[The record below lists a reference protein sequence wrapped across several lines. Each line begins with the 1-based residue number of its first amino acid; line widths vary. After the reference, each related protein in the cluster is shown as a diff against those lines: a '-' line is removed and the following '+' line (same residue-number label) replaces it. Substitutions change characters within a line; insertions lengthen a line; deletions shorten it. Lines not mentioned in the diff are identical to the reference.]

1 MLLAKKKKKQEMY
14 IKMMYNI
21 TTSIKNAFQ
30 YQMVNFNKW
39 KTAIAFAPI

>member
-1 MLLAKKKKKQEMY
+1 MY